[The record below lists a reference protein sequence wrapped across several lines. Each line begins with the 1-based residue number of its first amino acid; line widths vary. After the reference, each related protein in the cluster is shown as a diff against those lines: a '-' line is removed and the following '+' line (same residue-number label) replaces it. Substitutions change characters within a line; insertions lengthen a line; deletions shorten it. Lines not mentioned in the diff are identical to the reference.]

1 MTDEENQQMIETA
14 SVIDVDVPDVT
25 PVEEPVLNALR
36 SYIKAIETAQTAL
49 VPLGDVGAA
58 SQAELDQIGGVIAVV
73 EDTQLTLYSALR
85 SVGRPVPSPIH
96 RD

>member
-1 MTDEENQQMIETA
+1 MTESP
-14 SVIDVDVPDVT
+14 SVIDVAVPDVT
-25 PVEEPVLNALR
+25 PVEEAVLNALR

-49 VPLGDVGAA
+49 VPLGDVEAA

-73 EDTQLTLYSALR
+73 EDTQLTLYSSLR
-85 SVGRPVPSPIH
+85 SVGTPVSSPIH